1 MTITK
6 SYNRHTNTWYAYD
19 TTYVFDETKN
29 KKVQKRKC
37 IGKYDPV
44 TDSIIETGRRG
55 RPQKVIESNSVS
67 TSKADFTSSPD
78 IDAALMKIASI
89 EKVIAELQS
98 EVKSLKDTLLNNQR
112 TSV

>member
-6 SYNRHTNTWYAYD
+6 SYNKHTNTWYAYD
-19 TTYVFDETKN
+19 TTYVFDENKN

-44 TDSIIETGRRG
+44 TDSIIDTGRRG
-55 RPQKVIESNSVS
+55 RPQKVIESQSVHASNSVVL
-67 TSKADFTSSPD
+67 SSPD
-78 IDAALMKIASI
+78 IEAVLKKIASI
-89 EKVIAELQS
+89 EKVIAELHS
-98 EVKSLKDTLLNNQR
+98 EVGELKDFLIHNHI

>member
-6 SYNRHTNTWYAYD
+6 SYNKHTNTWYAYD

-44 TDSIIETGRRG
+44 TDSIIDTGRRG
-55 RPQKVIESNSVS
+55 RPQRVVDPQSVKTSNSAVL
-67 TSKADFTSSPD
+67 SSSE
-78 IDAALMKIASI
+78 IEAILKKIGSI
-89 EKVIAELQS
+89 EKGITELQS
-98 EVKSLKDTLLNNQR
+98 EVRELKDFLIQNQS

>member
-6 SYNRHTNTWYAYD
+6 SYNKHTNTWYAYD
-19 TTYVFDETKN
+19 TTYVFDETKQ

-37 IGKYDPV
+37 IGKYDPE

-55 RPQKVIESNSVS
+55 RPQKIIEDKKPKSSNSVV
-67 TSKADFTSSPD
+67 SSFID
-78 IDAALMKIASI
+78 VDAALKKIATI

-98 EVKSLKDTLLNNQR
+98 EVRELKDSLIHN
-112 TSV
+112 

>member
-6 SYNRHTNTWYAYD
+6 SYNKHTNTWYAYD

-29 KKVQKRKC
+29 KKIQKRKC
-37 IGKYDPV
+37 IGKYDPI

-55 RPQKVIESNSVS
+55 RPQKVLDSQPVPVS
-67 TSKADFTSSPD
+67 KSAVSSSPD
-78 IDAALMKIASI
+78 IDAALKKIASI

-98 EVKSLKDTLLNNQR
+98 EVKELKDTLFSNQSS
-112 TSV
+112 SV

>member
-44 TDSIIETGRRG
+44 TDCIIETGRRG
-55 RPQKVIESNSVS
+55 RPQ
-67 TSKADFTSSPD
+67 
-78 IDAALMKIASI
+78 
-89 EKVIAELQS
+89 
-98 EVKSLKDTLLNNQR
+98 
-112 TSV
+112 